1 MEGSAYIHSTS
12 PKPVSSKMKKAYR
25 DEDEENLAGNNI
37 MFDRRVVRG
46 NTYAAQVV
54 TQNAQREV
62 ERLRQEN
69 ERTLR
74 REATRRRREQLEKP
88 STPPAVDGRAHM
100 EAQTETFLE
109 ELADRPVEA
118 EATTQTEPF
127 VDRPPQV
134 LFVPSKTGVDKETE
148 IPGGDL
154 FDFDVEVKPILEVLV
169 GKTLRISMLE
179 VMEEEEL
186 EAIRRQREFEQMRN
200 AELMEV
206 QRLDAEASRKF
217 AEKQRRVAQ
226 EKERLRMQA
235 ELETKVAARS
245 FARNYLVDLSDAVFD
260 ALETTGHFY
269 DPVLKEVEDVFLPWL
284 LDGVVADADN
294 HGAARACSDALVAD
308 AMELA
313 AATQAAVLADIKAK
327 EEARL
332 AAIAEAERLAAEEAA
347 RLEAEARARRG
358 RGRRDAPAGGRA
370 PPRPGRPRRPPR
382 APE

>member
-1 MEGSAYIHSTS
+1 
-12 PKPVSSKMKKAYR
+12 
-25 DEDEENLAGNNI
+25 

-62 ERLRQEN
+62 ERLRTEN

-109 ELADRPVEA
+109 ELSDRPVET

-127 VDRPPQV
+127 LDRPPSP
-134 LFVPSKTGVDKETE
+134 LFIPSKTGVDKETE
-148 IPGGDL
+148 IPLGDL

-186 EAIRRQREFEQMRN
+186 DAIKRRQREFEQMRN

-206 QRLDAEASRKF
+206 QRLDAEASRRF

-226 EKERLRMQA
+226 EKERTRQQA
-235 ELETKVAARS
+235 ELQEKVAARA
-245 FARNYLVDLSDAVFD
+245 FAKNYLVDLSGAVFD
-260 ALETTGHFY
+260 ELENAGHFY
-269 DPVLKEVEDVFLPWL
+269 DPVQKEVEDVFVPWL
-284 LDGVVADADN
+284 LESVVE
-294 HGAARACSDALVAD
+294 AANMHATSRICTDALVSEAIKR
-308 AMELA
+308 ATA
-313 AATQAAVLADIKAK
+313 AQAKVLTEIAQT
-327 EEARL
+327 EHNRL
-332 AAIAEAERLAAEEAA
+332 AAIEDASRVEAEEAA
-347 RLEAEARARRG
+347 AILAQEEATEKTEV
-358 RGRRDAPAGGRA
+358 DALTVKNSDTPVEEG
-370 PPRPGRPRRPPR
+370 
-382 APE
+382 